1 MECQQET
8 VDGLWSTSGRIDSF
22 VPLPVEEHVDTSN
35 TADDIMTS
43 VFGEH
48 RKEAHIQDNAEA
60 ISKCVV

>member
-1 MECQQET
+1 M
-8 VDGLWSTSGRIDSF
+8 DSF

-35 TADDIMTS
+35 TAEDIMTS

-48 RKEAHIQDNAEA
+48 RKEAQIQDNSEA